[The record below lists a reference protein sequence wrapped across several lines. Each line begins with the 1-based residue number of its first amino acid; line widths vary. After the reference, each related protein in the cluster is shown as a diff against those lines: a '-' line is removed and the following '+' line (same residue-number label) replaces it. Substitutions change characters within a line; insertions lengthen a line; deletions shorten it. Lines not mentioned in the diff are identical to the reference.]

1 MYISVSVKHLTV
13 GLFKKLSRG
22 TLVYILYKI
31 SLVIFITL
39 FSETGGKKNN
49 SNLLFINIVKLI
61 KKIHLNKKKRI
72 FDLLLCQTV
81 TNNEL
86 SNF

>member
-22 TLVYILYKI
+22 TLVYIFYKI
-31 SLVIFITL
+31 SIDFALVIFITL

-61 KKIHLNKKKRI
+61 KKIHLNKKK
-72 FDLLLCQTV
+72 
-81 TNNEL
+81 E
-86 SNF
+86 NF